1 MEVDFPETLEVEVT
15 NRCNFKC
22 LMCIRNI
29 WNVEP
34 LDLDLSLYRK
44 MADYFPNLRK
54 LVLYGFGEPFVNP
67 SFIEM
72 LRIARSRLPE
82 EGEVSINT
90 NGSLLM
96 PRIADKVVK
105 EVGVDSIFFSIDT
118 VDEAKLVDIRRGA
131 KLGVIFRNLK
141 YVAKLKGE
149 AKRDL
154 RLGVEAV
161 VMRDNLSDLPELVRG
176 LAEEGVDRILFSH
189 VVPYMEGVLSQS
201 LYVTLSKPSLEI
213 IEPSLK
219 YGWRLIRDSAQ
230 GVLSEVYIGNERFWA
245 TDLIKDFWRKAEGK
259 GYWINLP
266 LLFTLKETVK
276 SIRQVEACFER
287 CLKVAREYQVDLDL
301 PSVYPDAKKRS
312 CPYVDANAAF
322 VRSDGKVV
330 PCSEFAYSHPLYVNA
345 HVKEVREVIFG
356 DLKEENL
363 ESIWNKSVYAD
374 FRRVR
379 RGLSEN
385 VPWCGDCPYSAL
397 GCFFTKT
404 SELDCY
410 SNSPGCN
417 ECLYSVGLARCNL

>member
-22 LMCIRNI
+22 FMCIRNV

-34 LDLDLSLYRK
+34 LDLDLGLYRK
-44 MADYFPNLRK
+44 LAECFPNLRK
-54 LVLYGFGEPFVNP
+54 LVLYGFGEPFINP

-90 NGSLLM
+90 NGSLLT

-105 EVGVDSIFFSIDT
+105 DVGVDSIFFSIDT
-118 VDEAKLVDIRRGA
+118 MDEAMLADIRRGA
-131 KLGVIFRNLK
+131 DLGVIVRNLK

-149 AKRDL
+149 ARRNL
-154 RLGVEAV
+154 SLGVEAV
-161 VMRDNLSDLPELVRG
+161 VMKDNLRGLPEFVRV
-176 LAEEGVDRILFSH
+176 LAEEGVDKILFSH
-189 VVPYMEGVLSQS
+189 VVPYMEEVLNQS

-230 GVLSEVYIGNERFWA
+230 GVLSEVYAGNRRSGA
-245 TDLIKDFWRKAEGK
+245 TDLVKDFWRRAERK

-266 LLFTLKETVK
+266 LLFTLKKVVK
-276 SIRQVEACFER
+276 SIREVEECFER

-301 PSVYPDAKKRS
+301 PSVYPDAKRRS
-312 CPYVDANAAF
+312 CPYVDVNAAF

-330 PCSEFAYSHPLYVNA
+330 PCSEFAYRHPLYVNA
-345 HVKEVREVIFG
+345 HVKDVHEVVFG
-356 DLKEENL
+356 DLRKESI
-363 ESIWNKSVYAD
+363 ESIWNKDVYVN
-374 FRRVR
+374 FRRIR